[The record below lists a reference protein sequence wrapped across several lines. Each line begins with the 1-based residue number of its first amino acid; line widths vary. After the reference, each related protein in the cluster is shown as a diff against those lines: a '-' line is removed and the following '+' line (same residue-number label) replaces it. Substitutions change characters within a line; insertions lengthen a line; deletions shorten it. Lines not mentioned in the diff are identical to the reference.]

1 MHNLSGTRVTGG
13 TYSSATGSAGFHL
26 QHRTSGS
33 LRRAAPQQ
41 RYLLSV
47 SSGH

>member
-1 MHNLSGTRVTGG
+1 VHNLSGTRVTGG

-33 LRRAAPQQ
+33 LHRAAPQQ